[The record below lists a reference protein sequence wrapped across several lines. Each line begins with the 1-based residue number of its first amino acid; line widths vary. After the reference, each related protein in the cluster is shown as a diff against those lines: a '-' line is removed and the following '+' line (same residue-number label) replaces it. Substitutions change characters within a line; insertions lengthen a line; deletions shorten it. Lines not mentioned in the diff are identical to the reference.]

1 MRTYPE
7 KGEEYDL
14 RIYII
19 ISKCFK
25 DWNVINH
32 SAMKY
37 FSSNISGMIRTNI
50 PLRLKEEKIRGEIQV
65 SVCQPYTTNI
75 L

>member
-1 MRTYPE
+1 MRTNPE
-7 KGEEYDL
+7 KGEEYDV

-37 FSSNISGMIRTNI
+37 FSSNISGMINTKNTY
-50 PLRLKEEKIRGEIQV
+50 
-65 SVCQPYTTNI
+65 SS
-75 L
+75 

>member
-7 KGEEYDL
+7 TGEEYDF
-14 RIYII
+14 RIYRII
-19 ISKCFK
+19 ISKYFK

-37 FSSNISGMIRTNI
+37 FLSTISGMINTKNTY
-50 PLRLKEEKIRGEIQV
+50 
-65 SVCQPYTTNI
+65 SS
-75 L
+75 

>member
-1 MRTYPE
+1 MTHYNPQQTMRTYPE
-7 KGEEYDL
+7 KGEEYDFC
-14 RIYII
+14 IYHII

-37 FSSNISGMIRTNI
+37 FSSNISGMIHTKNTY
-50 PLRLKEEKIRGEIQV
+50 
-65 SVCQPYTTNI
+65 S
-75 L
+75 